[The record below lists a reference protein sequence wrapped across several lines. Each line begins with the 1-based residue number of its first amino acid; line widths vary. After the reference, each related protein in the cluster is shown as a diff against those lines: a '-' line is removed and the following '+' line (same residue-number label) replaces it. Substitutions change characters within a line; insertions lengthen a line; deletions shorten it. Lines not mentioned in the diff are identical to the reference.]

1 MFSKTTRPA
10 TPGQQLSLFEVFLSI
25 APRQQGTQPGDNP
38 DLTGLSQILP
48 FFQLLNE
55 TTPSGELTRIRANL
69 AAIQQCRAIQD
80 AGRAATSKE
89 WQELSQFSGW
99 GALAGLWDE
108 TAHAIESVADMN
120 AEQHRWH
127 NRYKTLR
134 QQADAVMNADE
145 CERASSSSLSAF
157 YTQSALI
164 TPIWE
169 LLQKIGF
176 TGGHILDPGAGSG
189 NFIGAMPAKLR
200 AASRITAVEKDPL
213 SAAILSQLYPDV
225 ITHASGLEN
234 APLLNES
241 FDLIV
246 GNIPFGDFKVFD
258 AAEREWSKH
267 PIHNYFI
274 GKASR
279 LAAPGGLVCLITSMG
294 TLDQSSKAFRL
305 QLDAARMELL
315 GAIRLPSCTFEKSAG
330 TEVTTDVLLFQKRP
344 EGTARTGLAQ
354 SFVNTATL
362 RTDEPPASEDEQI
375 DGVGIMPSI
384 EVNQY
389 FTEHP
394 DMMLGEMNFASA
406 VGKGGLY
413 RGDRQTLFLENSS
426 ELFPRLNTAVDVLS
440 QQLPDVAR
448 RFGTDARNA
457 GPDRATHE
465 QHPQLAETIK
475 IHGRL
480 WNKQSIYR
488 SYLKLKN
495 LFFDLLKAEQSQP
508 DAVCTPI
515 RDELR
520 AEYTFFTGCYGRLSS
535 NRALNWIEDIDGQFL
550 SVQALEITK
559 PGPDGKPLT
568 TESTILHERVF
579 GAENLVTRVDG
590 IEDGLHLSLFN
601 RGRIDLTYIS
611 QLTGKAAGQVSHYLL
626 SKALVFA
633 DPQQPGHLIE
643 AGAYLSGN
651 VREKLDQLQNRLIDE
666 PELQVN
672 ADALIA
678 VLPMSRPLSLISF
691 QLGANWLPLDCL
703 TDWIQTVLAIRVK
716 LTYSEKKAAYT
727 VQNLTG
733 YSAVNQAQGTRERSG
748 LELIEAALNQRSIVI
763 VKTVWVE
770 GSKREVKDIEAMS
783 NAIQQQESLQ
793 ERFVE
798 WASEQYGP
806 AIETAFNDR
815 FCAEVA
821 RKYPLPNRSHYP
833 GASADI
839 TLRDHQFSAV
849 ERAKE
854 DNGMLAHGVGTGKT
868 WVMITAAME
877 LIRLGKISKAMMA
890 VQNSTV
896 ADFSNAWRALYP
908 AAIIYQPTKA
918 DLQASNRKR
927 FLQRIATNRF
937 DGIVIPQSFLKLI
950 PDDAAVEEELIR
962 AELGRIDIDDNE
974 DDQSAE
980 AVGARRSGKQR
991 IKAVNKLKAKIE
1003 ARRYEQ
1009 ASRKT
1014 DQMLNFSQLG
1024 IDALFLDECF
1034 PYQTPILTNE
1044 GWLGIGDIV
1053 TQKRKVNVLSFR
1065 KEKGIFEWK
1074 PVVNWLEKP
1083 LKKRLVT
1090 ITHSQGSVVCTE
1102 DHRIWTLEDGYV
1114 KAGQLNKNHH
1124 AYFTPV
1130 RMVPH
1135 QPGETQQKSVLQP
1148 ELFNGVQTH
1157 PAGAGR
1163 TNRLACTAS
1172 TPQRLPAQGDPAK
1185 QTNRPDAPLQMV
1197 PAGSGQIQAKKILQ
1211 QNLLS
1216 GLPECAGQGAGNVS
1230 GAVSTHEKGSCSRV
1244 QSSGPFRADAG
1255 KQPDEQPG
1263 IRSQNGS
1270 IAQRTHLLSEGRKW
1284 AANEATEAVMP
1295 GVGTTGRKHGMGN
1308 PDSTREGQI
1317 SFTAQPLQGRYRHSS
1332 NSVGHRGG
1340 RRITQ
1345 VEEVEVSRQTQNGNI
1360 GCVRVEGVTVHE
1372 RASESGTGFTDSE
1385 SDRVYDLTVA
1395 ENHNYFAGGI
1405 LVSNCHK
1412 YKRMGFY
1419 TSRYQI
1425 KGIDTAG
1432 SQDAFQAMVK
1442 CRTILNKSG
1451 KVWLATGTPISNTM
1465 AEAWTMLRFTDSDR
1479 LEKLGLSTFDQFCGT
1494 FCKVVP
1500 VFELTTSGNF
1510 KTVERLAQFVN
1521 VAQLSA
1527 IYRQSVDV
1535 VMNDEVREFQSG
1547 ELLPTLKLQ
1556 PAERPETQPG
1566 EQPEAEPRPAPGYT
1580 RTLLTQTEGVKTEL
1594 AEIRATLRWFENL
1607 SGGDKR
1613 KHCHIPLVM
1622 YGRAKKATLDIRLLD
1637 PSAPDE
1643 EGNKTSAASREIF
1656 RIYTETSD
1664 VNGTQLVFCDV
1675 FRSSA
1680 SVGSDEDEA
1689 GGVTPQFN
1697 LFDEITRKL
1706 VAMGIPADQIAQVP
1720 ADKNK
1725 REPIFEKL
1733 RAGIIRVALGSS
1745 ERMGIGVN
1753 VQERLAAVHHLDA
1766 PNRPTDFEQRNGRL
1780 IRQGNLFAA
1789 WKRAVEIVTYGVEK
1803 TLDATSYGRLAIKQK
1818 FINQVLRGGSELETM
1833 TDVGDDDEFSA
1844 MNFEQMMATLSGS
1857 QTALVYTA
1865 KNHELTRLGQQ
1876 KKAWQRGLMN
1886 AQTIT
1891 EQARQR
1897 VSILTGLIPRLGMEA
1912 EVVNAKFAAC
1922 PVEGECQIEGDLI
1935 KTLAFDGVSYSDRK
1949 EWGQPLERYLARV
1962 KSAARRHHSTSSAAL
1977 LTINGLDLALSGE
1990 LTGYEDHSNRAIYS
2004 VNYSWGANLKGQ
2016 INNGFSL
2023 TTSLRAAVNRTLKAT
2038 DIAKEQLTRAR
2049 QQIEA
2054 FDQTLN
2060 QPFKKQAQLDH
2071 LTALVAGLK
2080 RVLESEAQQQQ
2091 TDQPAIGVEETFL
2104 EE

>member
-25 APRQQGTQPGDNP
+25 APKQQGIQPEDNP
-38 DLTGLSQILP
+38 DPTGSGVFAP
-48 FFQLLNE
+48 FFQLLSQ

-69 AAIQQCRAIQD
+69 AAIQQCRAIQA
-80 AGRAATSKE
+80 AGRTATPEE
-89 WQELSQFSGW
+89 WQVLAQFSGW

-134 QQADAVMNADE
+134 QQADTVMNADE

-200 AASRITAVEKDPL
+200 AASKITAVEKDPL

-234 APLLNES
+234 APLPNES

-279 LAAPGGLVCLITSMG
+279 LVAPGGLVCLITSMG

-315 GAIRLPSCTFEKSAG
+315 GAIRLPSCTFERSAG

-344 EGTARTGLAQ
+344 EGLARTGLAK

-362 RTDEPPASEDEQI
+362 RTEEPLVSEEDPSGEV
-375 DGVGIMPSI
+375 GVMASI

-389 FTEHP
+389 YTEHP

-413 RGDRQTLFLENSS
+413 RGDRQTLFLESSS

-448 RFGTDARNA
+448 RFGADARNA
-457 GPDRATHE
+457 GPDRATLE

-508 DAVCTPI
+508 DAACTLI

-568 TESTILHERVF
+568 TESTILRERVF
-579 GAENLVTRVDG
+579 GAETLIARVDG

-611 QLTGKAAGQVSHYLL
+611 QLTGKPAGQVSHYLL

-821 RKYPLPNRSHYP
+821 RQYPLPNRSHYP

-1014 DQMLNFSQLG
+1014 DQILNFSQLG
-1024 IDALFLDECF
+1024 IDALFLDE
-1034 PYQTPILTNE
+1034 
-1044 GWLGIGDIV
+1044 
-1053 TQKRKVNVLSFR
+1053 
-1065 KEKGIFEWK
+1065 
-1074 PVVNWLEKP
+1074 
-1083 LKKRLVT
+1083 
-1090 ITHSQGSVVCTE
+1090 
-1102 DHRIWTLEDGYV
+1102 
-1114 KAGQLNKNHH
+1114 A
-1124 AYFTPV
+1124 
-1130 RMVPH
+1130 
-1135 QPGETQQKSVLQP
+1135 
-1148 ELFNGVQTH
+1148 
-1157 PAGAGR
+1157 
-1163 TNRLACTAS
+1163 
-1172 TPQRLPAQGDPAK
+1172 
-1185 QTNRPDAPLQMV
+1185 
-1197 PAGSGQIQAKKILQ
+1197 
-1211 QNLLS
+1211 
-1216 GLPECAGQGAGNVS
+1216 
-1230 GAVSTHEKGSCSRV
+1230 
-1244 QSSGPFRADAG
+1244 
-1255 KQPDEQPG
+1255 
-1263 IRSQNGS
+1263 
-1270 IAQRTHLLSEGRKW
+1270 
-1284 AANEATEAVMP
+1284 
-1295 GVGTTGRKHGMGN
+1295 
-1308 PDSTREGQI
+1308 
-1317 SFTAQPLQGRYRHSS
+1317 
-1332 NSVGHRGG
+1332 
-1340 RRITQ
+1340 
-1345 VEEVEVSRQTQNGNI
+1345 
-1360 GCVRVEGVTVHE
+1360 
-1372 RASESGTGFTDSE
+1372 
-1385 SDRVYDLTVA
+1385 
-1395 ENHNYFAGGI
+1395 
-1405 LVSNCHK
+1405 HK

-1566 EQPEAEPRPAPGYT
+1566 EQPEVEPRPAPGYT
-1580 RTLLTQTEGVKTEL
+1580 RNLLTQTEGVKTEL

-1643 EGNKTSAASREIF
+1643 AGNKTSAASREIF

-1680 SVGSDEDEA
+1680 NVGSDEDEA
-1689 GGVTPQFN
+1689 GGGTPQFN

-1733 RAGIIRVALGSS
+1733 RAGVIRVALGSS

-1865 KNHELTRLGQQ
+1865 KNHELTRLCQQ

-1897 VSILTGLIPRLGMEA
+1897 VSVLTGLIPRLGMEA
-1912 EVVNAKFAAC
+1912 EIVNAKFAAC
-1922 PVEGECQIEGDLI
+1922 PVEGEGQREGDLI

-1949 EWGQPLERYLARV
+1949 EWGQPLDRFLAQV
-1962 KSAARRHHSTSSAAL
+1962 KSAARRHHSTTSAGL

-2023 TTSLRAAVNRTLKAT
+2023 TISLRAAVNRTLKAT

-2054 FDQTLN
+2054 FGQTLN

-2080 RVLESEAQQQQ
+2080 RVLETEARQH
-2091 TDQPAIGVEETFL
+2091 TDPPATGDEETFL